1 MAEIFGLSIALKE
14 TGGKVV
20 KASVDAL
27 RVVLADAAREAKK
40 TDQAV
45 SGLSDQFRTLA
56 ASVASVAGA
65 GATLRAVDA
74 FQTMNNQIRLATS
87 STEELIAAQA
97 DVVRIAQ
104 QTFQPVESVSELY
117 GKAARAAAALGLS
130 QAQVAKLTQTVSQAL
145 LINGTEAGAAA
156 GALQQFGQAL
166 ANGKVQAEE
175 FNSILDGMAPLIQGI
190 EKDMGLIPGS
200 LKRMVVEGKVSS
212 QQFAQMILQ
221 NKTVAE
227 TFANFIPTISQNMV
241 GLRNQFV
248 LLTGR
253 VGETT
258 GATQAL
264 ADTIGWLTR
273 NLPTVISLLG
283 TAAGAFVA
291 YRVALIGAAAAGAAL
306 TAAGNIMAFF
316 QLAKTVRDLASAA
329 ILLQMAT
336 GGWVNIIAGI
346 AALSGAYIAFD
357 QISKKLTESTAG
369 LNAELE
375 KSQDAEKFAARTDY
389 WRARLGQAGNVVLDT
404 TKKVASYM
412 DQLIELAGLV
422 PITTADHARLT
433 GEVARLRTAMEVG
446 NLPMAR
452 RLELAKQ
459 LSKAE
464 SALEGATVRR
474 SLAEAQAAMAAGA
487 VGAIGRTVSAGPSLA
502 IDPSGIRASAQ
513 QIGALID
520 TEFQSNVIKVAIA
533 LGEQLR
539 DTLASGVA
547 SAFETLAT
555 RGATIGDAFG
565 ALGATILRGLGDM
578 LVTFGTSLLPV
589 AALFHGLVN
598 ALRSLN
604 PVAMTAAA
612 VGLIAI
618 GGMMRG
624 AAGRAFGGIGGG
636 SAPIVAGGGL
646 GGMAGP
652 TTLPGLSFG
661 PTMASSAASVPAAAP
676 VSVTI
681 IGPNDPQAQRQ
692 MQELIRNAQRRG
704 GTTIV

>member
-40 TDQAV
+40 ADQAV

-74 FQTMNNQIRLATS
+74 FQTMNNQLRLATKGA
-87 STEELIAAQA
+87 EDFVAAQS

-117 GKAARAAAALGLS
+117 GRAARAAAALGLS
-130 QAQVAKLTQTVSQAL
+130 QSQVARLTQTVSQAL
-145 LINGTEAGAAA
+145 LINNTSASAAQ
-156 GALQQFGQAL
+156 GGLVQLGQAL
-166 ANGKVQAEE
+166 AQGRVMAEE
-175 FNSILDGMAPLIQGI
+175 FNSIIEAMAPLVQGI

-200 LKRMVVEGKVSS
+200 LKRMVMEGKVSS
-212 QQFAQMILQ
+212 QQFAQMILNNQ
-221 NKTVAE
+221 SVAE

-253 VGETT
+253 VGEST

-264 ADTIGWLTR
+264 ADTIRWLTR

-369 LNAELE
+369 LNAELD

-422 PITTADHARLT
+422 PITTADHAKLT

-520 TEFQSNVIKVAIA
+520 TEFRDNVLATAQK
-533 LGEQLR
+533 LGDQLR
-539 DTLASGVA
+539 DTLGASIA
-547 SAFETLAT
+547 SAFETLVT

-565 ALGATILRGLGDM
+565 ALGATLLRGLGDM
-578 LVTFGTSLLPV
+578 LVTFGTALLPV
-589 AALFHGLVN
+589 AKLFAGVVASLT
-598 ALRSLN
+598 SLN

-636 SAPIVAGGGL
+636 SAPVMAGGGL
-646 GGMAGP
+646 GGLAGP
-652 TTLPGLSFG
+652 ATLPGLSFG

-676 VSVTI
+676 VNVTI